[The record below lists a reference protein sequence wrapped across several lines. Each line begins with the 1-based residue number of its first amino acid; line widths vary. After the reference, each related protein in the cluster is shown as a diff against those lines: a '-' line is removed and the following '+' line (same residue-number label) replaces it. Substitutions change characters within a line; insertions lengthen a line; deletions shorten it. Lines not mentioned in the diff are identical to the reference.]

1 MRNAGGSAMYRII
14 VAAIAVV
21 FVGFPT
27 GSPAQ
32 VAAAQIKLTEKH
44 VEGFI
49 AAQRDM
55 SAVAE
60 KMQGSISNHPDA
72 KYEAELNAV
81 TKKHGF
87 KNFAEYEAVAANI
100 SLVMAAID
108 PQTKVF
114 TDPRA
119 AIKKEL
125 EEVSANKTIASN
137 EKRKLLR
144 ELNEALKS
152 AELIQFPTNIEL
164 VTKYYDKID
173 ATTILSTMVAI
184 AIQLRAPCGQSAN
197 NQILA
202 KREVNCSGTDSF
214 WSANPS
220 RKTKTA
226 DRDANRSY

>member
-1 MRNAGGSAMYRII
+1 MRNAGGSAMYHII
-14 VAAIAVV
+14 VAAVAVV

-60 KMQGSISNHPDA
+60 KMQGSVFSNHPNA
-72 KYEAELNAV
+72 KYEVELNAV
-81 TKKHGF
+81 TKKYGF

-114 TDPRA
+114 ADPRA

-125 EEVSANKTIASN
+125 EEVSANKTIANN
-137 EKRKLLR
+137 EKKKLLR

-152 AELIQFPTNIEL
+152 AEPIQFPTNIEL

-173 ATTILSTMVAI
+173 ATTIAVHDGSDGHPTS
-184 AIQLRAPCGQSAN
+184 SAVRT
-197 NQILA
+197 IS
-202 KREVNCSGTDSF
+202 E
-214 WSANPS
+214 
-220 RKTKTA
+220 
-226 DRDANRSY
+226 